1 MEYAL
6 LSPYFTEKFTMSY
19 KLITLMKTH
28 GESVKRKMFTKLQ
41 TVFKDMQLLM
51 TGKNFTSDF
60 LQCFFSLNNVVLK
73 YGMIIIF
80 CVFLLVDYIFLN
92 SYFRVKIHLDTY

>member
-41 TVFKDMQLLM
+41 IVFKDMQLLM

-60 LQCFFSLNNVVLK
+60 LQCFLQPQQCCFNVWDDYNSL
-73 YGMIIIF
+73 
-80 CVFLLVDYIFLN
+80 CVY
-92 SYFRVKIHLDTY
+92 TG

>member
-51 TGKNFTSDF
+51 TGKNFILISY
-60 LQCFFSLNNVVLK
+60 N
-73 YGMIIIF
+73 
-80 CVFLLVDYIFLN
+80 VFLASTMLFWSMGWL
-92 SYFRVKIHLDTY
+92 

>member
-1 MEYAL
+1 MECSL
-6 LSPYFTEKFTMSY
+6 RSPYFTEQFTMSY

-51 TGKNFTSDF
+51 TGKNFISDF
-60 LQCFFSLNNVVLK
+60 QECFFLALT
-73 YGMIIIF
+73 MLF
-80 CVFLLVDYIFLN
+80 
-92 SYFRVKIHLDTY
+92 

>member
-1 MEYAL
+1 MCFYKMLIKKIIFFRYYIDKVMEYAL

-51 TGKNFTSDF
+51 SGKNFTSDF
-60 LQCFFSLNNVVLK
+60 LQCFL
-73 YGMIIIF
+73 
-80 CVFLLVDYIFLN
+80 
-92 SYFRVKIHLDTY
+92 